1 MNHYPLW
8 KNLLILG
15 VVLAGL
21 IFALPNIYP
30 QDPSIEITAA
40 RGGAITESSAD
51 DVRAV
56 LENAGLPFKRV
67 DTLEGGKLLVRFASS
82 GEQLAGQEA
91 IENTL
96 SDRYRSALT
105 LSADLPGWVRA
116 LGLSPMSL
124 GLDLRGGINVVIDVD
139 MEAALDQ
146 ALERYVGDIRTAL
159 RDEKVRYRTVAREGG
174 RLVVKFA
181 DTETRDAGERV
192 MRNEFRDLEL
202 TTDESGSD
210 YLVIAA
216 LPPAQQEQI
225 KDFALQQNITTLRN
239 RVNALGVAE
248 PSIAR
253 QGERRIVV
261 QLPGAQDP
269 GRLKE
274 ILGATAT
281 LEYRLADTEGSI
293 PDALDGRV
301 PVGSKLYR
309 ERDGTPV
316 LLSRRVIVTGD
327 QITDAAAGFD
337 SQSGSPAVFVNLD
350 GQGARRMRNVTT
362 ENVGKPMA
370 VVFIENRT
378 TTELVNGEPV
388 KKTEKV
394 EEVISIATIREP
406 FGRRF
411 QTTGLDSSEEAHNLA
426 LLLRAGALAAP
437 IQIVEERTIGPSL
450 GQDNIDQGFMSVIVG
465 LSLVVVF
472 MAVYYR
478 VFGLVA
484 DVALV
489 VNLIL
494 ILAVMSLLGATLTLP
509 GIAGIV
515 LTVGMAVDANVLIFE
530 RIREEISNGNSPQA
544 SIHSGYDKALSTII
558 DANITTLIAAVVLF
572 SFGTGPDQGLRRDA
586 QHRHHHLHVHRHH
599 WFSRPDQPDLRRAAD
614 QASRGLRDTGP
625 WHTFRSSRT
634 YTSTT

>member
-21 IFALPNIYP
+21 VLALPNLYS
-30 QDPSIEITAA
+30 QDPSIEISAA
-40 RGGAITESSAD
+40 RGGEITAASAD
-51 DVRAV
+51 EVRAV
-56 LENAGLPFKRV
+56 LDNAGLPFKRL
-67 DTLEGGKLLVRFASS
+67 DTQENGKLLVRFATS
-82 GEQLAGQEA
+82 GQQLAGQEA
-91 IENTL
+91 IERLL

-105 LSADLPGWVRA
+105 LSADLPAWVRA
-116 LGLSPMSL
+116 LGLTPMAL
-124 GLDLRGGINVVIDVD
+124 GLDLRGGIHVVIDVD

-146 ALERYVGDIRTAL
+146 ALERYVGDIRTEL
-159 RDEKVRYRTVAREGG
+159 RDAKVRYRTVVREGG
-174 RLVVKFA
+174 RLLVKFA
-181 DTETRDAGERV
+181 DAESRDAGERV
-192 MRNEFRDLEL
+192 LRKEFRDLEL
-202 TTDESGSD
+202 TATEEGGDF
-210 YLVIAA
+210 LVIAS

-274 ILGATAT
+274 LLGATAT
-281 LEYRLADTEGSI
+281 LEYRLADTEHSVA
-293 PDALDGRV
+293 DALDGRV
-301 PVGSKLYR
+301 PVGSRLYR

-327 QITDAAAGFD
+327 QITDAASGFD
-337 SQSGSPAVFVNLD
+337 AQSGSPAVFVNLD
-350 GQGARRMRNVTT
+350 GQGARRMRDVTT

-378 TTELVNGEPV
+378 TTEMVNGEPV

-394 EEVISIATIREP
+394 EEVISVATIREP

-450 GQDNIDQGFMSVIVG
+450 GQDNIDQGFRSVLVG
-465 LSLVVVF
+465 LALVVVF

-484 DVALV
+484 NVALV

-494 ILAVMSLLGATLTLP
+494 ITAVMSLLGATLTLP

-530 RIREEISNGNSPQA
+530 RIREEIKVGNSPQA
-544 SIHSGYDKALSTII
+544 SIHSGYDKALSTIV

-572 SFGTGPDQGLRRDA
+572 SFGTGPIKGFAVTLTIGIITSMFTAILGSRALINLIYGGRRIK
-586 QHRHHHLHVHRHH
+586 HLAV
-599 WFSRPDQPDLRRAAD
+599 
-614 QASRGLRDTGP
+614 
-625 WHTFRSSRT
+625 
-634 YTSTT
+634 